1 MTATL
6 NPAGQ
11 GPGQPTT
18 RMSWAPEA
26 PEESILLRVLVQLLV
41 FIGIAA
47 TDVAASQTFSLWAV
61 PLSAVGAGWGWYAR
75 KRRNLPVKFCIAIAM
90 IAMLVVFLNDLVS
103 QTEETR
109 LLLARL
115 LIQLQVLHS
124 FDLPR
129 RKDLGYSS
137 VIGLILLGVAGTIG
151 QTMVFGLWLLLFLAI
166 ALPVLVLDYRSRLQ
180 LPPRGFA
187 PKHWVHPG
195 GVAVVVCVGVA
206 VGVGHLFGVAS
217 VWRLP
222 IAGLSGEPERDD
234 PAGGGPRHHFE
245 SGSPQRKHPRERC
258 HQRYGRR
265 RRQRGRASQRRVVA
279 PLVWRRNSGNG
290 ASSRTQT
297 PVGHAGAIAGPFV
310 LAGVGLRRIY
320 RQGLA
325 VCGNRRAVRT
335 LERQSNSY
343 EFYIPPALGSA
354 FFNRNN
360 REVIQTYT
368 IVAENFPNL
377 VPTAAVP
384 YRVFFP
390 SRQLDLD
397 DAGGIRARGL
407 PPELTYTVISSVPM
421 RNAELLRQTSRRYS
435 SPAIARKY
443 LQVPENLRSFLRQ
456 RSNALFE
463 KAVNPETGEPIL
475 FDNAYDATVF
485 LTQAL
490 KQTYPVR
497 SLTFDAEAGQ
507 DLVQEFFRQEGGQSS
522 HFVSALVLML
532 RELGIP
538 ARFAVGFAPG
548 QFNPFTGFYEVR
560 NTDSMALAEVYF
572 PGAGWLTF
580 DPSPNRPLYPSAVE
594 DNRTFD
600 ALKEGW
606 RWLVQWVPESWRAA
620 LANLWQQL
628 IKALGWAIAGLF
640 QLLFGMGWQGFVG
653 GIVLLFGLAVGV
665 WGLYQLGSWGWQR
678 WQWSRLAPPER
689 WYRLLVQDL
698 QEQGIAKT
706 PQQTPGEYVRSALRE
721 TAPSRREAALNLVGM
736 YEDWRYGNRE
746 APTPER
752 FRKLWQLWKARG
764 RSPKS

>member
-1 MTATL
+1 MIGTVS
-6 NPAGQ
+6 Q
-11 GPGQPTT
+11 PGTSNAS
-18 RMSWAPEA
+18 RWSAEA

-90 IAMLVVFLNDLVS
+90 IAMLVVFLSDLVN
-103 QTEETR
+103 QVEETR

-187 PKHWVHPG
+187 IKQLGLTP
-195 GVAVVVCVGVA
+195 
-206 VGVGHLFGVAS
+206 
-217 VWRLP
+217 
-222 IAGLSGEPERDD
+222 AGLLSLFVLVLLLGLGIFLALPRFSGYQLRAFPV
-234 PAGGGPRHHFE
+234 
-245 SGSPQRKHPRERC
+245 SLNVTIQRE
-258 HQRYGRR
+258 
-265 RRQRGRASQRRVVA
+265 VA
-279 PLVWRRNSGNG
+279 PGTILNPGRPNNNAQGNG
-290 ASSRTQT
+290 ATNGTVGNGGNGGDQADEGLLPPLFGEEIQETGQTQE
-297 PVGHAGAIAGPFV
+297 PKPQLAMRVRSQAPLFWRV
-310 LAGVGLRRIY
+310 LAYDEYTGKGWRFAETAGR
-320 RQGLA
+320 
-325 VCGNRRAVRT
+325 VRT
-335 LERQSNSY
+335 LERQPNSY

-354 FFNRNN
+354 FFSRNN

-390 SRQLDLD
+390 SQQLDLD
-397 DAGGIRARGL
+397 DAGGIRAPGPL

-421 RNAELLRQTSRRYS
+421 RNVALLRQTSRRYS

-443 LQVPENLRSFLRQ
+443 LQVPDTLRPFLREQ
-456 RSNALFE
+456 SNALFE
-463 KAVNPETGEPIL
+463 KAIDPETGKPIL

-507 DLVQEFFRQEGGQSS
+507 DLVQEFFRQGGGQSS

-560 NTDSMALAEVYF
+560 NTDSMALAEVFF
-572 PGAGWLTF
+572 PGVGWLTF

-600 ALKEGW
+600 ALREAW
-606 RWLVQWVPESWRAA
+606 RWLVQWVPESWRVA
-620 LANLWQQL
+620 LATLWQQL

-640 QLLFGMGWQGFVG
+640 QLLFGMGWEGFVG
-653 GIVLLFGLAVGV
+653 GVAILCGV
-665 WGLYQLGSWGWQR
+665 TVTIWGLSQLGLWGWQQ
-678 WQWSRLAPPER
+678 WQWSRLSPPER
-689 WYRLLVQDL
+689 WYRALVQDL
-698 QEQGIAKT
+698 QEQGRRKT
-706 PQQTPGEYVRSALRE
+706 PQQTPGEYVRSAVQD
-721 TAPSRREAALNLVGM
+721 APSRRREAALGIVGM
-736 YEDWRYGNRE
+736 YEDWRYGNRDIPPAE
-746 APTPER
+746 HL
-752 FRKLWQLWKARG
+752 RKLWQAWKAR
-764 RSPKS
+764 SPRP

>member
-1 MTATL
+1 MIGTVAT
-6 NPAGQ
+6 PA
-11 GPGQPTT
+11 PTN
-18 RMSWAPEA
+18 RWSSEA

-41 FIGIAA
+41 FVGIAA

-61 PLSAVGAGWGWYAR
+61 PLSAVGAGWAWYAR
-75 KRRNLPVKFCIAIAM
+75 KRRNLLVKFCIAIAM
-90 IAMLVVFLNDLVS
+90 IAMLVVFLNDLVN
-103 QTEETR
+103 QVEETR

-187 PKHWVHPG
+187 IQQLGLTP
-195 GVAVVVCVGVA
+195 
-206 VGVGHLFGVAS
+206 
-217 VWRLP
+217 
-222 IAGLSGEPERDD
+222 AGLLSLFVLVLLLGLGIFLALPRFSGYQLRAFPV
-234 PAGGGPRHHFE
+234 
-245 SGSPQRKHPRERC
+245 SLNVTIQRE
-258 HQRYGRR
+258 
-265 RRQRGRASQRRVVA
+265 VA
-279 PLVWRRNSGNG
+279 PGTILNPGRPNENTQGNG
-290 ASSRTQT
+290 ATRGTVGNGGNGEGQEADEGLLPPLFGEEIQETGQRREPKSRLAMRVRSQA
-297 PVGHAGAIAGPFV
+297 PLFWRV
-310 LAGVGLRRIY
+310 LAYDEYTGKGWRFRESEGRI
-320 RQGLA
+320 
-325 VCGNRRAVRT
+325 RT
-335 LERQSNSY
+335 LEQQPNSY

-354 FFNRNN
+354 FFSRNN

-397 DAGGIRARGL
+397 DAGGIRAPGAL

-421 RNAELLRQTSRRYS
+421 RNVELLRQTSRLYS
-435 SPAIARKY
+435 GAAIARKY
-443 LQVPENLRSFLRQ
+443 LQVPATLRPFLREQ
-456 RSNALFE
+456 SNALFA

-497 SLTFDAEAGQ
+497 SLDFDAEAGQ
-507 DLVQEFFRQEGGQSS
+507 DLVQEFFRQGGGQSS

-560 NTDSMALAEVYF
+560 NTDAMALAEVFF
-572 PGAGWLTF
+572 PGVGWLTF

-600 ALKEGW
+600 ALREAW
-606 RWLVQWVPESWRAA
+606 RWLMQWVPEGWRAA
-620 LANLWQQL
+620 LAALWQQ
-628 IKALGWAIAGLF
+628 IVNGLGWAIAGLF

-653 GIVLLFGLAVGV
+653 GVAMVFGVMVTV
-665 WGLYQLGSWGWQR
+665 WGVLQLGLWGWQR
-678 WQWSRLAPPER
+678 WRWSRLAPPER
-689 WYRLLVQDL
+689 WYRALLQDL
-698 QEQGIAKT
+698 QEQGTAKS
-706 PQQTPGEYVRSALRE
+706 PQQTPREYVGSAVQG
-721 TAPSRREAALNLVGM
+721 APPSQREAALGIVAM

-746 APTPER
+746 VTAVDRLRE
-752 FRKLWQLWKARG
+752 LWQAWKFSPKG
-764 RSPKS
+764 RSPRV